1 MAITQHDQLLCRLHD
16 QLDWRATLGYSN
28 HMVDQGLRDRLRT
41 FMDERNWAQF
51 HTPENLAKSIVI
63 EAAELLECYQWGH
76 DAQPERVKDEL
87 ADVVTYCILLADR
100 IGVDIEQL
108 VLEKLAVTGEKY
120 PIDKAFGTSVKY
132 DQL

>member
-1 MAITQHDQLLCRLHD
+1 
-16 QLDWRATLGYSN
+16 
-28 HMVDQGLRDRLRT
+28 MVDQGLRDRLRA

-51 HTPENLAKSIVI
+51 HTPENLAKSIAI
-63 EAAELLECYQWGH
+63 EAAELLECYQWGNE
-76 DAQPERVKDEL
+76 APPERVTDEL

-100 IGVDIEQL
+100 LGVDIEQL

-120 PIDKAFGTSVKY
+120 PIDKAFGTSAKY